1 MINKNVAEG
10 NYDLHE
16 KKDRVVYEKSQKIN
30 DFATI
35 TVNGED
41 HTLGNIIRQQL
52 LKDRRVKFAGYRKPH
67 PLFDLLEFKI

>member
-16 KKDRVVYEKSQKIN
+16 KKDRVVYEKSTKIN

-41 HTLGNIIRQQL
+41 HTLGNIIRQ
-52 LKDRRVKFAGYRKPH
+52 
-67 PLFDLLEFKI
+67 